1 MEKIQSFQ
9 VDHNVLL
16 EGLYV
21 SRVDKIKDAVLTTY
35 DIRMKIPNSGQYISP
50 KSAHTLEHLLAT
62 FFRANDTLKDQ
73 VVYFG
78 PMGCQTGMYLIL
90 GIELTTAELSK
101 YLIEAMQFIIDFDGD
116 IPGNQKI
123 ECGQYELHDL
133 GAAKADAADYLKI
146 LENIDDSRMTYT
158 YIQE

>member
-1 MEKIQSFQ
+1 MEKIESFQ

-21 SRVDKIKDAVLTTY
+21 SRVDKIKNAVLTTY
-35 DIRMKIPNSGQYISP
+35 DIRMKIPNAGDYISP

-90 GIELTTAELSK
+90 GIELTPKELST
-101 YLIEAMQFIIDFDGD
+101 YLIEAMRFIVDFEGEL
-116 IPGNQKI
+116 PGNKKI
-123 ECGQYELHDL
+123 ECGQYQLHDL
-133 GAAKADAADYLKI
+133 EAAKKDAADYLKV

-158 YIQE
+158 YI